1 MYVPWRWWYRVPSLG
16 LWALIALL
24 LVVRRANRRWQAW
37 LILVPPV
44 VVLLLWQMLAAL
56 LVALASM
63 PTSVAESFG
72 FFVVSG
78 VLGFTA
84 LWLLADWLLRPS
96 RIVAPLVAL
105 AIMLAAGAIAYQG
118 YFGAELTDNV
128 FLMIPY
134 GISVL
139 VLLTAIGLSAI
150 CSGSYRPVRFAA
162 WLALWSVVGAVLA
175 MVITVLVMV
184 IVNPAEIPVGNLALL
199 LLPILVMAPIWGA
212 ILYLGGLPFMILAF
226 NCPFYRKRFQDALRL
241 KERSGPSPGRLELP
255 RGDSPFALEPT
266 AQAVGVENVAGRWQ
280 FYLDGLGKTVILD
293 FLPDGSFAQAIAANV
308 GGLEQCPGGSWRLEG
323 AMVHVEGYVTAAGGA
338 REARAWWMVDTP
350 SGLALYGGD
359 DSDGGP
365 RFRMLRYPAKA
376 DPALRVSRTAS

>member
-1 MYVPWRWWYRVPSLG
+1 MYFPWRWWYRVPSLG
-16 LWALIALL
+16 LWALIGVL

-37 LILVPPV
+37 LVLVPPV

-56 LVALASM
+56 LEALASM

-96 RIVAPLVAL
+96 RALASLVAL
-105 AIMLAAGAIAYQG
+105 AIMLAAGAVAYQG

-128 FLMIPY
+128 YLLIPY
-134 GISVL
+134 GVSIV
-139 VLLTAIGLSAI
+139 VLLAAIVLAAI
-150 CSGSYRPVRFAA
+150 CSGSYRPVRFTA
-162 WLALWSVVGAVLA
+162 WLALWSVVGAVVA
-175 MVITVLVMV
+175 MLLTVGVV
-184 IVNPAEIPVGNLALL
+184 AIVNPAEIPVGNLALL
-199 LLPILVMAPIWGA
+199 LLPVLVMGPIGGA
-212 ILYLGGLPFMILAF
+212 ILYVFSLPFMILAF

-241 KERSGPSPGRLELP
+241 KERSGPSPGRVELP
-255 RGDSPFALEPT
+255 RGDSPFSLAPT
-266 AQAVGVENVAGRWQ
+266 AKPVGVESVAGRWQ
-280 FYLDGLGKTVILD
+280 FYLDGLAKTVILD
-293 FLPDGSFAQAIAANV
+293 FRPDGSFAQAIAANE

-323 AMVHVEGYVTAAGGA
+323 ATVHVDGYVTAAGGA

-359 DSDGGP
+359 GPDGGP
-365 RFRMLRYPAKA
+365 RFRMLRFPG
-376 DPALRVSRTAS
+376 